1 MKNFILFIALIFISL
16 QAIGQAE
23 NENRLTPW
31 HIGFKLGGNISK
43 LDPNDTFIPNITP
56 RNKMGIVVS
65 GLATYDL
72 HKNVSLVTG
81 INLTTRGYRIVNDT
95 VAISNKIKQTYAA
108 VQIPLGLSFRQ
119 HPSPH
124 SSSFFAEEIGGV
136 LNYSFRQDA
145 NTLYN
150 SDKQQVRIIETGGN
164 KFYPMVYGGFLM
176 GRTSNKGKRTEYGV
190 TYYHTFGTEIN
201 LKVSSGEFYNKSFP
215 LNYNGSNLQFT
226 FRYYFNTGNF
236 QKSNE
241 YFY

>member
-1 MKNFILFIALIFISL
+1 
-16 QAIGQAE
+16 
-23 NENRLTPW
+23 
-31 HIGFKLGGNISK
+31 
-43 LDPNDTFIPNITP
+43 
-56 RNKMGIVVS
+56 MGIVVS

-136 LNYSFRQDA
+136 LNYSFRKDA

-164 KFYPMVYGGFLM
+164 KFYPMVYGGLLM

-215 LNYNGSNLQFT
+215 LHYNGSNLQFT

>member
-1 MKNFILFIALIFISL
+1 MKNLILFIALTFTSL
-16 QAIGQAE
+16 HAIGQSDID
-23 NENRLTPW
+23 NRLTPW

-56 RNKMGIVVS
+56 RNKMGIAIS
-65 GLATYDL
+65 ELASYDL
-72 HKNVSLVTG
+72 HRNVSLVTG
-81 INLTTRGYRIVNDT
+81 INLTTRGYRLVNDT
-95 VAISNKIKQTYAA
+95 VGVDNKIKQTFAS
-108 VQIPLGLSFRQ
+108 VQVPLGFSFRQ
-119 HPSPH
+119 HPSP
-124 SSSFFAEEIGGV
+124 SSSNFFSEEIGGV
-136 LNYSFRQDA
+136 LNYSFRKGSE
-145 NTLYN
+145 TLYN
-150 SDKQQVRIIETGGN
+150 SDKQQVRVIETGGN
-164 KFYPMVYGGFLM
+164 KFYPMVYGGLLM

-215 LNYNGSNLQFT
+215 LHYNGSNLQFT

>member
-16 QAIGQAE
+16 QAIGQSD

-124 SSSFFAEEIGGV
+124 SSSFSQKKLGV
-136 LNYSFRQDA
+136 C
-145 NTLYN
+145 
-150 SDKQQVRIIETGGN
+150 
-164 KFYPMVYGGFLM
+164 
-176 GRTSNKGKRTEYGV
+176 
-190 TYYHTFGTEIN
+190 
-201 LKVSSGEFYNKSFP
+201 
-215 LNYNGSNLQFT
+215 
-226 FRYYFNTGNF
+226 
-236 QKSNE
+236 
-241 YFY
+241 

>member
-1 MKNFILFIALIFISL
+1 MKNLILFIALTFTSL
-16 QAIGQAE
+16 HAIGQAD
-23 NENRLTPW
+23 NDNRLTPW

-56 RNKMGIVVS
+56 RNKMGIAIS
-65 GLATYDL
+65 GLASYDL
-72 HKNVSLVTG
+72 HRNVSLVTG
-81 INLTTRGYRIVNDT
+81 INLTTRGYRLVNDT
-95 VAISNKIKQTYAA
+95 VGVDNKIKQTFAS
-108 VQIPLGLSFRQ
+108 VQVPLGFSFRQ
-119 HPSPH
+119 HPSP
-124 SSSFFAEEIGGV
+124 SSSNFFSEEIGGV
-136 LNYSFRQDA
+136 LNYSFRKGSE
-145 NTLYN
+145 TLYN
-150 SDKQQVRIIETGGN
+150 SDKQQVRVIETGGN
-164 KFYPMVYGGFLM
+164 KFYPMVYGGLLM

-215 LNYNGSNLQFT
+215 LQYNGSNLQFT